1 MMSINYE
8 WLYETA
14 LKRFAS
20 SDELESYLPQ
30 CLTAAELKAKSD
42 AQYLSAI
49 TRRVFQAGMTHSVIN
64 TRWPAFEKAFWGFE
78 PEKMV
83 MLSPEQ
89 IEAFA
94 KDETLIRHLTK
105 MRTIPLN
112 AQMILDIRREH
123 HTSFAEFIAD
133 WPTDN
138 IIALWALLKK
148 RGARLGGRSGA
159 AFLRL
164 IGKDTFLLSGDV
176 IARLN
181 ANGIITGTPTSQ
193 ADLKA
198 VQNCFNQL
206 QQASGRPLCQLS
218 AMLALSIHP
227 RF

>member
-1 MMSINYE
+1 MAIDYQ

-14 LKRFAS
+14 SKRFAN
-20 SDELESYLPQ
+20 SDELERFLPQ
-30 CLTAAELKAKSD
+30 CLTEDELKVKTD
-42 AQYLSAI
+42 GQYLSAI

-89 IEAFA
+89 IETFA

-112 AQMILDIRREH
+112 AQMIVDIRQEQQI
-123 HTSFAEFIAD
+123 SFAEFIAA
-133 WPTDN
+133 WPIEDITG
-138 IIALWALLKK
+138 LWALLKK
-148 RGARLGGRSGA
+148 RGSRLGGRSA
-159 AFLRL
+159 AGFLRL
-164 IGKDTFLLSGDV
+164 IGKDTFLLSSDV

-181 ANGIITGTPTSQ
+181 ANGIIKGTPTSQ
-193 ADLKA
+193 ADLKL
-198 VQNCFNQL
+198 VQETFNHL
-206 QQASGRPLCQLS
+206 HKHSGRPLCQLS
-218 AMLALSIHP
+218 SMLALSIHP

>member
-1 MMSINYE
+1 MAIDYQ

-14 LKRFAS
+14 SKRFAN
-20 SDELESYLPQ
+20 SDELESFLPQ
-30 CLTAAELKAKSD
+30 CLTENELKAKTD
-42 AQYLSAI
+42 GQYLSAI

-64 TRWPAFEKAFWGFE
+64 ARWPAFEKAFWGFD

-112 AQMILDIRREH
+112 AQMILDIRREQH
-123 HTSFAEFIAD
+123 SSFAEFIAN
-133 WPTDN
+133 WPIED
-138 IIALWALLKK
+138 IIGLWALLKK
-148 RGARLGGRSGA
+148 RGSRLGGRSA
-159 AFLRL
+159 AGFLRL
-164 IGKDTFLLSGDV
+164 IGKDTFLLSSDV

-181 ANGIITGTPTSQ
+181 ANGIIKGTPTSQ
-193 ADLKA
+193 ADLKL
-198 VQNCFNQL
+198 VQETFNQL
-206 QQASGRPLCQLS
+206 HKQSGRPLCQLS
-218 AMLALSIHP
+218 SMLALSIHP